1 MANIRVLKRLDNITR
16 ELRRVLDF
24 ITQYHGVP
32 REEAMAID
40 REATEIATV
49 AARIAADA
57 RAAMGD
63 RSAGK
68 LTQKVRKSLGFTY
81 P

>member
-1 MANIRVLKRLDNITR
+1 MANIRVLHRLDKITR
-16 ELRRVLDF
+16 ELRQVLEH

-49 AARIAADA
+49 ATRIAADA

-63 RSAGK
+63 RSAGH
-68 LTQKVRKSLGFTY
+68 LTKKIRKALGFTY